1 MTAPTPRVELDSGV
15 TPDSVL
21 EAWHRRKWVA
31 MLVFVAVLAATIT
44 AAKSLPDLYRASAT
58 VLVDRQEVS
67 EAFVRPS
74 VTAELETR
82 IQTIHQR
89 VTSRARLADLITR
102 LGLYPELRGVVP
114 VEVIVERM
122 RRDIQL
128 QLKGVEQSTGRS
140 TTISFSVGYSG
151 RNPQSVA
158 EVTNTLAGFYVE
170 ENTSSRAR
178 QAAKTAEF
186 LSGQLAEAKRVLD
199 EQERQTSEFTL
210 RHTDEL
216 PEQLQANLAA
226 IERLNTQLRL
236 NGEYQLRLM
245 ERRERLEQ
253 EPAGERS
260 AVAGADPAPAA
271 ELVRLRQ
278 QLADLRRRFSDQYPD
293 VRRVS
298 AEIAA
303 LEEQLARQ
311 ETVGA
316 QTTPSTDSSA
326 RAKAIDAGDDE
337 LKSVKEQEASLR
349 RMIADYETRIES
361 APKRQQEIQ
370 QLSRG
375 SDMTKERYQTL
386 LKQYRGGAAR
396 REAGA
401 GPEHGTVSHSR
412 SSPSSAVARGPQPD
426 VAGAD
431 GRCGSAGACVGCR
444 CGCRAVRH
452 DVSRR
457 RRSPRLRR
465 RADADD
471 DSPGGDE
478 IGRAPP
484 AVPARAGGRL
494 GRRGPRADRGR
505 HLLRGRGERAAGSND
520 GARGRMRLVAVG
532 AGARNGSRAVRTSSL
547 RLAEPLVSF
556 LAPVSLE
563 ADQYR
568 TLRQLVE
575 HRRSDSACQMLAV
588 TSAAAGEGKTVTALN
603 LAGALAQSVEF
614 ARAHH

>member
-1 MTAPTPRVELDSGV
+1 MTASKPRMELDSGV

-21 EAWHRRKWVA
+21 EAWHRRKWAA

-89 VTSRARLADLITR
+89 VTSRARLADLIAR

-140 TTISFSVGYSG
+140 TTISFSVGYTG
-151 RNPQSVA
+151 RNAESVA

-216 PEQLQANLAA
+216 PEQLQANIAA

-245 ERRERLEQ
+245 ERRERLER
-253 EPAGERS
+253 EPTVERS
-260 AVAGADPAPAA
+260 AGPAA
-271 ELVRLRQ
+271 ELVQLRR

-303 LEEQLARQ
+303 LEEHLADS
-311 ETVGA
+311 EAPGS
-316 QTTPSTDSSA
+316 QTTVSSDSSA
-326 RAKAIDAGDDE
+326 RAKAIEAGDDE
-337 LKSVKEQEASLR
+337 LKLVKEQEASLR

-361 APKRQQEIQ
+361 APRRQQEIQ

-386 LKQYRGGAAR
+386 LKQYEEAQLAARLEQGQSMEQFRILDPALPPLWPAAPNRTWLMLMGLVGALALALGAVVAVERFDTTFHNADDLRAFVDVPMLTTIRRVATKAAAR
-396 REAGA
+396 RRRFQRAL
-401 GPEHGTVSHSR
+401 
-412 SSPSSAVARGPQPD
+412 VAASVVVALALI
-426 VAGAD
+426 VAGTYY
-431 GRCGSAGACVGCR
+431 V
-444 CGCRAVRH
+444 
-452 DVSRR
+452 
-457 RRSPRLRR
+457 
-465 RADADD
+465 
-471 DSPGGDE
+471 
-478 IGRAPP
+478 
-484 AVPARAGGRL
+484 
-494 GRRGPRADRGR
+494 
-505 HLLRGRGERAAGSND
+505 AAGN
-520 GARGRMRLVAVG
+520 
-532 AGARNGSRAVRTSSL
+532 
-547 RLAEPLVSF
+547 E
-556 LAPVSLE
+556 
-563 ADQYR
+563 
-568 TLRQLVE
+568 QLV
-575 HRRSDSACQMLAV
+575 RLMVR
-588 TSAAAGEGKTVTALN
+588 GTA
-603 LAGALAQSVEF
+603 
-614 ARAHH
+614 

>member
-1 MTAPTPRVELDSGV
+1 MSAPTPRMELESGV

-21 EAWHRRKWVA
+21 EAWHRRKWLA
-31 MLVFVAVLAATIT
+31 MLVFVAVLGATIT

-102 LGLYPELRGVVP
+102 LGLYPELRNVVP

-140 TTISFSVGYSG
+140 TTISFSVGYTG
-151 RNPQSVA
+151 RNAESVA

-178 QAAKTAEF
+178 QAANTAEF

-216 PEQLQANLAA
+216 PGQLQANIAA

-253 EPAGERS
+253 EPAGARP
-260 AVAGADPAPAA
+260 AAAGADQAPAA

-311 ETVGA
+311 ETVNA
-316 QTTPSTDSSA
+316 ETTPSTEPSA

-337 LKSVKEQEASLR
+337 LKSVKEQEAALR

-386 LKQYRGGAAR
+386 LKQYEEAQLAARLEQGQSVEQFRILDPALPPLWPAAPNRMWLMLMGLVGALALALGAVVAVERFDTTFHDVDDLRAFVDVPMLTTIRRVATKSAAR
-396 REAGA
+396 RRRFQRALVTA
-401 GPEHGTVSHSR
+401 SVV
-412 SSPSSAVARGPQPD
+412 VALALI
-426 VAGAD
+426 VAGTYY
-431 GRCGSAGACVGCR
+431 V
-444 CGCRAVRH
+444 
-452 DVSRR
+452 
-457 RRSPRLRR
+457 
-465 RADADD
+465 
-471 DSPGGDE
+471 
-478 IGRAPP
+478 
-484 AVPARAGGRL
+484 
-494 GRRGPRADRGR
+494 
-505 HLLRGRGERAAGSND
+505 AAGN
-520 GARGRMRLVAVG
+520 
-532 AGARNGSRAVRTSSL
+532 
-547 RLAEPLVSF
+547 E
-556 LAPVSLE
+556 
-563 ADQYR
+563 
-568 TLRQLVE
+568 QLV
-575 HRRSDSACQMLAV
+575 RMMVRG
-588 TSAAAGEGKTVTALN
+588 AA
-603 LAGALAQSVEF
+603 
-614 ARAHH
+614 